1 MSQHF
6 NCVEIF
12 FTVVR
17 SSNMNLARKVW
28 VLSLFVVWTHGIK
41 VEDISNVILEILED
55 LRNEN
60 PERFDCTLYQPYPTT
75 YADRVVQLLLT
86 SSTFK
91 EIPILQLGSHFVDP
105 IFFQSIRLSSV
116 VIWFLENPA
125 QV

>member
-12 FTVVR
+12 ITVVR
-17 SSNMNLARKVW
+17 SSNMNLSRKVW
-28 VLSLFVVWTHGIK
+28 LLSLFFVWTQGIK
-41 VEDISNVILEILED
+41 IEDISNAILTIVED

-60 PERFDCTLYQPYPTT
+60 PETSDCTLYQPNPTT

-86 SSTFK
+86 SSTFE
-91 EIPILQLGSHFVDP
+91 EIPILQLGSHFVVP